1 MNRKSRKTTALLS
14 AMAVSAAMLLNI
26 PGSMMVNAADPE
38 EGSTITA
45 PTLNNNGTPDNLTDD
60 YYELASAENLLW
72 FAGLVNGDTNI
83 IGESVEQNTAAN
95 AKLTGDI
102 DISSVAN
109 WTPIGAPYTG
119 TFDGATHTISGLKI
133 NASDSGLFEMNDGTI
148 KNLGVVDTAITGDN
162 AASTGIICKINNGT
176 INNCYSQVTNENEAP
191 GICYNNMKDVNNCY
205 TTAGK
210 VVGRGTYGNSYCL
223 IDSSGNT
230 GGYPRTGAQFR
241 SGEVAYAL
249 ENKQTN
255 EDASVTPV
263 WGQKIG
269 SDNYPVLGGERVYQ
283 HTRLDDSKIY
293 SNSETAPAD
302 ALIWGYSV
310 DIFNL
315 DEIQLNVK
323 LTVENAKGFK
333 VLVDGNDVP
342 TEPVGT
348 DGNYTVS
355 YPVVVKDID
364 KEFNVEVKT
373 ANDEVLASKSLS
385 VSGYLDALKNDA
397 QYDSK
402 YSALADALLAYG
414 KAANQYFNNQ
424 TVDDVK
430 DFNADL
436 SKYKMVLN
444 GDLPEGVEYIGT
456 SLLLNSQTS
465 MRHYFKIADKAI
477 GTKFT
482 VGNDT
487 PKEATKYTGSGS
499 VEDIYYVDVTGIS
512 PRDMSKAS
520 TVKIGDKNILEY
532 SVLSYAEAVISGS
545 DKNLANLAKALYN
558 YYEAVSTFNPR
569 V

>member
-26 PGSMMVNAADPE
+26 PGSMMVNADEGHTHDYGSNGICLNDGCDEQYQPAGDADSN
-38 EGSTITA
+38 GYLDITNVGNLIWFA
-45 PTLNNNGTPDNLTDD
+45 NAINNGSETTDA
-60 YYELASAENLLW
+60 ELKN
-72 FAGLVNGDTNI
+72 
-83 IGESVEQNTAAN
+83 
-95 AKLTGDI
+95 DI
-102 DISSVAN
+102 TIPEGTE
-109 WTPIGAPYTG
+109 WTPIGDSSYTG
-119 TFDGATHTISGLKI
+119 TFDGANHTISGLK
-133 NASDSGLFEMNDGTI
+133 NSGLFGMNDGTI
-148 KNLGVVDTAITGDN
+148 ENLGVVEAAITGDN
-162 AASTGIICKINNGT
+162 AASAGIICCINNFNGK
-176 INNCYSQVTNENEAP
+176 IQNCYSQVTNENEAP
-191 GICYNNMKDVNNCY
+191 GICYNNMEDVNNCY

-210 VVGRGTYGNSYCL
+210 VVGLGTYGNSYCL

-249 ENKQTN
+249 ENKQTT

-323 LTVENAKGFK
+323 LTVKNADGFK
-333 VLVDGNDVP
+333 VLVDGNDV
-342 TEPVGT
+342 TKEPVGT

-364 KEFNVEVKT
+364 KEFKVEVKT

-385 VSGYLDALKNDA
+385 VSGYLDALKND
-397 QYDSK
+397 DPT
-402 YSALADALLAYG
+402 YSALANALIAYG
-414 KAANQYFNNQ
+414 NAAKQYFTNGG
-424 TVDDVK
+424 TVADIK

-444 GDLPEGVEYIGT
+444 GELPEGVEYIGT

-465 MRHYFKIADKAI
+465 MRHYFKIADTAKD
-477 GTKFT
+477 TKFT
-482 VGNDT
+482 VGNGT
-487 PKEATKYTGSGS
+487 PDNATKYTGSDS
-499 VEDIYYVDVTGIS
+499 VKGIYYVDVAGIS
-512 PRDMSKAS
+512 PKNMSTSYKV
-520 TVKIGDKNILEY
+520 TVGDATLDY

-558 YYEAVSTFNPR
+558 YYEAVLSTINP
-569 V
+569 

>member
-95 AKLTGDI
+95 AKLTGNI
-102 DISSVAN
+102 TIPEGTG
-109 WTPIGAPYTG
+109 WTPIGDTYTG
-119 TFDGATHTISGLKI
+119 TFDGANHTISGLKI
-133 NASDSGLFEMNDGTI
+133 DASDFGLFEINAGTI
-148 KNLGVVDTAITGDN
+148 KNLGVVDAAITGDN
-162 AASTGIICKINNGT
+162 AASAGIICKINNGT
-176 INNCYSQVTNENEAP
+176 INNCYSQEADGNEAP
-191 GICYNNMKDVNNCY
+191 GICYNNMGDVDNCY

-241 SGEVAYAL
+241 SGEVAFAL

-255 EDASVTPV
+255 EGESPV

-323 LTVENAKGFK
+323 LTVKNAEGFK
-333 VLVDGNDVP
+333 VFVGEKEVTPERVDG
-342 TEPVGT
+342 T
-348 DGNYTVS
+348 DNYTAS

-364 KEFNVEVKT
+364 KDFKVEVKT
-373 ANDEVLASKSLS
+373 ADDKVLASKSLS
-385 VSGYLDALKNDA
+385 VSGYLDALEKDD
-397 QYDSK
+397 QYSSK
-402 YSALADALLAYG
+402 YSALANALTAYG
-414 KAANQYFNNQ
+414 NAAKQYFTVGG
-424 TVDDVK
+424 TVDEVK

-444 GDLPEGVEYIGT
+444 GELPDGVEYIGT
-456 SLLLNSQTS
+456 SLLLNSKTS
-465 MRHYFKIADKAI
+465 MRHYFKLADTAKD
-477 GTKFT
+477 TKFT

-487 PKEATKYTGSGS
+487 PKGATKYTGSGS
-499 VEDIYYVDVTGIS
+499 VEGIYYVDVTGIS
-512 PRDMSKAS
+512 PKDMSTSYKV
-520 TVKIGDKNILEY
+520 TVGDATLDY